1 MLFRS
6 EDALQFLSDVK
17 EQLHEY
23 EESDNLLNGDGDV
36 LNRDISFEEVRRVV
50 SNLKYKKAVGVD
62 MIPNEILKDN
72 CVILALQ
79 CLFQKCFQFGHIP
92 SIWLK
97 AIVFPVPKSATKDPY
112 IPLNYRGI
120 SLLSCISKVYSSVLN
135 NRIMEYYEHAEILVD
150 EQNGFRK
157 KRSCEDHIFVLSSII
172 RNRQAQ
178 GLSTFVAFIDM
189 EKAFD
194 CIIRDMLLY
203 KLLQYDIVGRMYFA
217 IKSLYFGTMAAIQL
231 TCGQTSWFNTAFG
244 VRQGDVLSFTDV
256 MICYLEF
263 LYSKISNLQEIA
275 WKAAVDSK
283 PKLRTYALFKENFC
297 TEKYVLSMLSRKQ
310 RSLLAQLRLGVL
322 PLRIE
327 TGRYRRLAVEQRIC
341 ELCNLNVVEDELHFI
356 FTCPLYGAIRPN
368 LLRQVENS
376 NVNFQTLSEIGKLK
390 SMMQNNIFSLSKY
403 IEAAWNIRTKH
414 LFN

>member
-1 MLFRS
+1 MLPILQYGASIWGVKEFENIERVQLRAIRYFLGVHNKVPIPGLHGDMGWQKLKFRNYICVLRFWNRLINMDDNRLTKKIFKWDYELCNKNWS
-6 EDALQFLSDVK
+6 EDVKHILSDVD
-17 EQLHEY
+17 Y
-23 EESDNLLNGDGDV
+23 DN
-36 LNRDISFEEVRRVV
+36 I
-50 SNLKYKKAVGVD
+50 
-62 MIPNEILKDN
+62 
-72 CVILALQ
+72 
-79 CLFQKCFQFGHIP
+79 
-92 SIWLK
+92 
-97 AIVFPVPKSATKDPY
+97 
-112 IPLNYRGI
+112 
-120 SLLSCISKVYSSVLN
+120 
-135 NRIMEYYEHAEILVD
+135 
-150 EQNGFRK
+150 
-157 KRSCEDHIFVLSSII
+157 
-172 RNRQAQ
+172 
-178 GLSTFVAFIDM
+178 
-189 EKAFD
+189 
-194 CIIRDMLLY
+194 
-203 KLLQYDIVGRMYFA
+203 
-217 IKSLYFGTMAAIQL
+217 
-231 TCGQTSWFNTAFG
+231 
-244 VRQGDVLSFTDV
+244 FTDV
-256 MICYLEF
+256 AICDLEF